1 MVVGK
6 RSGGV
11 GILYSVIEVLFLAI
25 VLWGWGMFRNESDVR
40 VLLLGLVFLGV
51 TGVILFRY
59 FTTPAEAIILNEDN
73 SIYLAKF
80 DLTLSMEEIRH
91 ISYKRA
97 RAKGIEY
104 KWGKVIIETDSK
116 KYKTDYLSYCE
127 EVADTLNTALME
139 YRVRR

>member
-25 VLWGWGMFRNESDVR
+25 VLWGCGMFGNESDVR
-40 VLLLGLVFLGV
+40 VLLLGLVFFGV

-97 RAKGIEY
+97 HAKGIEY

-127 EVADTLNTALME
+127 EVADTLNMALME